1 MDYTKLAR
9 ERFSNDNYAVMT
21 SGIKIEKAEPN
32 YAKCSM
38 EIDERHLNTNGT
50 VMGGAIFTLA
60 DYAFGVAANIE
71 QSQAVSLSSSIN
83 FMRSTKGPVLYAEAR
98 CLKYGKSICFYEVI
112 VTDSRGTDIAVMQA
126 TGFLK

>member
-98 CLKYGKSICFYEVI
+98 CLKHGKSICFYEVI